1 MAQRPGAS
9 WRRAG
14 FPYVREVVAADATLR
29 ADIETARA
37 LGISLRRFLG
47 WEPRTLTTHAGA
59 TVREPEYDAW
69 ERAIQVAY
77 DGWRHSLCSDCGQP
91 LQESL
96 LDEKVPPDQRPRYR
110 ASFTQ
115 CRACEVLEL
124 SMAKQAEDDKGKKVG
139 NLPAPTHH
147 RHWRV
152 DRI

>member
-1 MAQRPGAS
+1 M
-9 WRRAG
+9 
-14 FPYVREVVAADATLR
+14 
-29 ADIETARA
+29 
-37 LGISLRRFLG
+37 
-47 WEPRTLTTHAGA
+47 
-59 TVREPEYDAW
+59 REPEYDAW

-77 DGWRHSLCSDCGQP
+77 DDWRHSLCSDCGQP

-96 LDEKVPPDQRPRYR
+96 LDGKVPPDQRPRYR